1 MLGNIVENP
10 THNQKYIH
18 IFFNEKDQL
27 SNSKLLQ
34 LSSVIN

>member
-1 MLGNIVENP
+1 MLGILWRTQHITRNI
-10 THNQKYIH
+10 YI
-18 IFFNEKDQL
+18 FLNEKDQL

>member
-18 IFFNEKDQL
+18 FLNEKDQL